1 MQQSLMT
8 LAAWISVAACAVAV
22 GQPTSP
28 DDETFFES
36 KVRPVLAASCVECHG
51 ATKAS
56 GGLRLDS
63 REGLLKGGDSGPAVV
78 PGSVEQSL
86 LAIAIKHDENAPVQ
100 MPPKKPLR
108 PQVV

>member
-1 MQQSLMT
+1 MRPSLIAMT
-8 LAAWISVAACAVAV
+8 FWVSLALLASAAD
-22 GQPTSP
+22 QPPSL

-36 KVRPVLAASCVECHG
+36 KIRPVLATNCVECHG

-63 REGLLKGGDSGPAVV
+63 REGLLKGGDTGPAVV

-86 LAIAIKHDENAPVQ
+86 LSIAIKHDENEFVQ
-100 MPPKKPLR
+100 MPPKKAL
-108 PQVV
+108 